1 MACKHYPIFL
11 LFLIFLMAECASK
24 KQDGYGGDAENAD
37 ENEWK
42 EMDQFHIIMAE
53 TFHPYMDSANL
64 EPAKS
69 QASALLRAAD
79 EWAAAPLPDRMDNE
93 QVKTTLQ
100 KLRAEA
106 ATLAENVRVADDQLI
121 AAQLTRL
128 HDTFHELQEAWYGG
142 H

>member
-1 MACKHYPIFL
+1 MACKDYLIFL
-11 LFLIFLMAECASK
+11 LFLLLMAGCASK
-24 KQDGYGGDAENAD
+24 KQDGRAEQND

-42 EMDQFHIIMAE
+42 EMDRFHMIMAE

-64 EPAKS
+64 EPAKL

-79 EWAAAPLPDRMDNE
+79 EWAAAPLPERVNN
-93 QVKTTLQ
+93 QQIKTRLQ
-100 KLRAEA
+100 KLQAEA
-106 ATLAENVRVADDQLI
+106 ATLAESVGVEDDQLI

-128 HDTFHELQEAWYGG
+128 HDTFHELQEVWYGG